1 METARPESS
10 PATETAE
17 TSTKSPAKPP
27 PMAYPPG
34 QRRDLRIDFIRGI
47 VMFILIVNHIE
58 AFSWFSLLTWER
70 FGVASGGE
78 GFVILSGLVLGM
90 VYRGRVDRSGWGD
103 AINRLVDRSTQLYR
117 VNLFVIVSVFLLNLL
132 PFLDASAVM
141 TYVNADTGNVYPL
154 YPTAQEPISHWAARA
169 LLLQIGPHQFQI
181 LGLYVILIFVTPLAL
196 WLIYHRRTGILLAV
210 SWIVYV
216 ANWAW
221 PTRPTGAQF
230 EYAFPILTWQ
240 LTYFHGLAVGY
251 HRDKIAEFWRDIRF
265 RRAFYAVGIPVFLV
279 CLFYAQN
286 NPNPRVPDWAKL
298 SIIPPDTFWAIY
310 EDWFRKDRLGLGRLV
325 NFFFLLSFV
334 YLLLTWFWRPIHRA
348 LGWFFVPMGQAS
360 LYVFIVHVYA
370 VMLIYNF
377 PFFFTN
383 AHTVTLACALALG
396 GIWLMVRH
404 KVLFRW
410 IPR

>member
-1 METARPESS
+1 MEAAPSL
-10 PATETAE
+10 
-17 TSTKSPAKPP
+17 
-27 PMAYPPG
+27 AYPSDS
-34 QRRDLRIDFIRGI
+34 RRDLRIDFIRGI
-47 VMFILIVNHIE
+47 VMFILVVNHIE

-70 FGVASGGE
+70 FGIASGGE
-78 GFVILSGLVLGM
+78 GFVILSGFVLGM
-90 VYRGRVDRSGWGD
+90 VYRGRIDKSGWGD

-141 TYVNADTGNVYPL
+141 TYVNADSGKVYPL
-154 YPTAQEPISHWAARA
+154 YPSLREPISQWAART

-221 PTRPTGAQF
+221 PSRPTGAQF

-240 LTYFHGLAVGY
+240 LTFFHGLAAGY
-251 HRDKIAEFWRDIRF
+251 HRDKIAELWRDNRF
-265 RRAFYAVGIPVFLV
+265 RMAFFGIGVPVLLLGFFFAL
-279 CLFYAQN
+279 N
-286 NPNPRVPDWAKL
+286 NPNPRVPEWAKL
-298 SIIPPDTFWAIY
+298 SLIPPDVYWPIY
-310 EDWFRKDRLGLGRLV
+310 EEWFRKDRLELGRLV
-325 NFFFLLSFV
+325 NYFFLLSFG

-348 LGWFFVPMGQAS
+348 LGWFFVPVGQAS

-396 GIWLMVRH
+396 TIWLMVRH
-404 KVLFRW
+404 GVWFRW